1 MKKPYILFKIK
12 CLLSWSMF
20 LQRENLLVLFLKSA
34 KLQPDKAVVQV
45 DFAEN
50 YTWQHQDEIQ
60 ATHRNQQ
67 QVTLVTVVIWTKDS
81 ASNTTCNSHVTGSHG
96 LSNDNLESV
105 AIFMVTV
112 VNNFVRKSYPQV
124 RVVSIFSNGPSSQF
138 KLKYMTGFYHTLQ
151 SKGLEIMWH
160 FCHFAWQRGGRW
172 PGSNCEKEGAECSVH
187 HESAKCVGVLY

>member
-81 ASNTTCNSHVTGSHG
+81 ASNTT
-96 LSNDNLESV
+96 
-105 AIFMVTV
+105 
-112 VNNFVRKSYPQV
+112 
-124 RVVSIFSNGPSSQF
+124 
-138 KLKYMTGFYHTLQ
+138 
-151 SKGLEIMWH
+151 
-160 FCHFAWQRGGRW
+160 
-172 PGSNCEKEGAECSVH
+172 
-187 HESAKCVGVLY
+187 